1 MMYLFLSLFSAFLV
15 LNYLDVLSTYKIV
28 KKVGYKGERNP
39 IARWLIKRYGALKG
53 LLILK
58 SIIIFLTPL
67 IFWSY
72 AESPLYLNI
81 TLGFIN
87 IVYTCVVLN
96 NFRIYNI
103 IIRCCNS

>member
-58 SIIIFLTPL
+58 SIIIFIIPL

-81 TLGFIN
+81 TLGFID
-87 IVYTCVVLN
+87 IVYLYVVLN
-96 NFRIYNI
+96 NFRIFKKVPKVSNF
-103 IIRCCNS
+103 

>member
-1 MMYLFLSLFSAFLV
+1 MIFLFILLFFAFLV

-58 SIIIFLTPL
+58 SMIIFVTPL

-81 TLGFIN
+81 TLGFID
-87 IVYTCVVLN
+87 IVYLCVVLN
-96 NFRIYNI
+96 NFRIYKLY
-103 IIRCCNS
+103 